1 MKCYLKL
8 FFVFIPI
15 FSLAQSK
22 VDMFFKPSDSL
33 DTQKR
38 NTVVIAQSSLLG
50 STLLGL
56 SQAWYKNHEKS
67 SFHFYN
73 DNADWLQMDKVGHAF
88 SGYQLSRASSEVFQW
103 SGISKKQSI
112 LYGSLSSFTF
122 LTTVEIFDGFSE
134 QWGFSYGDVLANFS
148 GVALYAGQ
156 ELLWDE
162 QRILLKF
169 SFHTTPYASRRPSVL
184 GENLYQQILKD
195 YNGQTYWL
203 SFNIDSFAKG
213 LYFPKWLNLA
223 IGYGA
228 EGMITSDDRLVNTIF
243 LPEKERFRQYYL
255 SFDVDLTKIKTN
267 SHFLKTLF
275 SVVNTLKIPAP
286 TFELNSKG
294 NSRFHLL
301 YF

>member
-1 MKCYLKL
+1 MKGCLKL
-8 FFVFIPI
+8 FFVFFPI
-15 FSLAQSK
+15 LALAQSK
-22 VDMFFKPSDSL
+22 VEVFLTPSDSL
-33 DTQKR
+33 HIQKR
-38 NTVVIAQSSLLG
+38 NAVVLAQSSLMG
-50 STLLGL
+50 GTLLGL
-56 SQAWYKNHEKS
+56 SQAWYKDHDKS
-67 SFHFYN
+67 SFHLYN

-88 SGYQLSRASSEVFQW
+88 SGYQLSRASSEALQW
-103 SGISKKQSI
+103 SGVSKKQSV
-112 LYGSLSSFTF
+112 LYSSLAGFAF
-122 LTTVEIFDGFSE
+122 LTTVEVFDGFSA

-169 SFHTTPYASRRPSVL
+169 SFHTTPYASRRPKVL
-184 GENLYQQILKD
+184 GENLHQQILKD

-203 SFNIDSFAKG
+203 SFNIDSFVKD
-213 LYFPKWLNLA
+213 LQLPKWLNLA
-223 IGYGA
+223 VGYGA
-228 EGMITSDDRLVNTIF
+228 EGMITGSDQVVNAIF

-255 SFDVDLTKIKTN
+255 SLDVDLTKIKTN

-286 TFELNSKG
+286 TFEINSKG
-294 NSRFHLL
+294 DTAFHFL

>member
-1 MKCYLKL
+1 MKSYLKIL
-8 FFVFIPI
+8 FIFIPI

-22 VDMFFKPSDSL
+22 ADVFFTPSDSL

-38 NTVVIAQSSLLG
+38 NTVVIAQSSLMG
-50 STLLGL
+50 GTLLGL
-56 SQAWYKNHEKS
+56 SQAWYKDHEKS
-67 SFHFYN
+67 SFHLYN
-73 DNADWLQMDKVGHAF
+73 DNADWLQMDKVGHVF
-88 SGYQLSRASSEVFQW
+88 SGYQLSRASSEALQW
-103 SGISKKQSI
+103 SGVSKKQSV

-122 LTTVEIFDGFSE
+122 LTVVEVFDGFSE

-169 SFHTTPYASRRPSVL
+169 SFHTTPYASRRPNVL
-184 GENLYQQILKD
+184 GENLQQQLLKD

-203 SFNIDSFAKG
+203 SFNIDSFAKD
-213 LYFPKWLNLA
+213 LHFPKWLNLA

-228 EGMITSDDRLVNTIF
+228 EGMITGNDRLVNTIF

-255 SFDVDLTKIKTN
+255 SLDVDLTKIKTN

-275 SVVNTLKIPAP
+275 SVVNILKIPAP

-294 NSRFHLL
+294 NSRFHFL

>member
-1 MKCYLKL
+1 
-8 FFVFIPI
+8 
-15 FSLAQSK
+15 
-22 VDMFFKPSDSL
+22 MFFKPSDSL

-122 LTTVEIFDGFSE
+122 LTTVETFDGFSE

>member
-1 MKCYLKL
+1 MKCCLRI

-22 VDMFFKPSDSL
+22 AEVFLTPSDSL
-33 DTQKR
+33 HLQRR
-38 NTVVIAQSSLLG
+38 NAVVIAQSSLMG
-50 STLLGL
+50 GTLLGL
-56 SQAWYKNHEKS
+56 SQAWYKDHDKS
-67 SFHFYN
+67 NFHLYN

-88 SGYQLSRASSEVFQW
+88 SGYQLSRVSSEALGW
-103 SGISKKQSI
+103 SGVSKRQSV
-112 LYGSLSSFTF
+112 LFGSLSSFAF
-122 LTTVEIFDGFSE
+122 LTTVEVFDGFSE

-156 ELLWDE
+156 ELLWNE

-169 SFHTTPYASRRPSVL
+169 SFHTTAYASRRPNVL
-184 GENLYQQILKD
+184 GENLHQQILKD

-203 SFNIDSFAKG
+203 SFNLDSFVKG
-213 LYFPKWLNLA
+213 LELPSWLNLA

-228 EGMITSDDRLVNTIF
+228 EGMITGEDRFVNSIF
-243 LPEKERFRQYYL
+243 LPEKERLRQYYL
-255 SFDVDLTKIKTN
+255 SLDIDLTKIKTN
-267 SHFLKTLF
+267 SHLLRTLF

-286 TFELNSKG
+286 TFEINSKG
-294 NSRFHLL
+294 NTSFHFL

>member
-1 MKCYLKL
+1 
-8 FFVFIPI
+8 
-15 FSLAQSK
+15 
-22 VDMFFKPSDSL
+22 MFFKPSDSL

-38 NTVVIAQSSLLG
+38 NAVVIAQSSLMG
-50 STLLGL
+50 GGLLGL
-56 SQAWYKNHEKS
+56 SQVWYKDHEKS
-67 SFHFYN
+67 SFHLYN
-73 DNADWLQMDKVGHAF
+73 DNADWLQMDKVGHVF
-88 SGYQLSRASSEVFQW
+88 SGYQLSRVSSEAFQW
-103 SGISKKQSI
+103 SGVSKKQSV

-122 LTTVEIFDGFSE
+122 LTAVEVFDGFSE

-156 ELLWDE
+156 ELLWNE

-184 GENLYQQILKD
+184 GENLQQQILKD

-203 SFNIDSFAKG
+203 SFNIDSFAKE
-213 LYFPKWLNLA
+213 LHFPKWLNLA

-294 NSRFHLL
+294 NSRFHFL